1 MLNWPKRKTKPKRRK
16 ASTEERPPGAEDGR
30 PERNSNMKTPNI
42 TVNRQWTRYTVRQT
56 CIKHDLYTCGDNEEY
71 DHMLSWVERLCPNT
85 ENLYFIAEDIQKH
98 SKDQTVTNVM
108 FLLEK
113 DAVTTTFEVDGRDDV

>member
-1 MLNWPKRKTKPKRRK
+1 
-16 ASTEERPPGAEDGR
+16 
-30 PERNSNMKTPNI
+30 MKTPNI
-42 TVNRQWTRYTVRQT
+42 TVNRQWSRYTVRQT
-56 CIKHDLYTCGDNEEY
+56 CIKNDLYTCGDNEEY
-71 DHMLSWVERLCPNT
+71 DHMLSWVERLYPNT

-113 DAVTTTFEVDGRDDV
+113 DAVTTTFEVDDRDDV

>member
-1 MLNWPKRKTKPKRRK
+1 
-16 ASTEERPPGAEDGR
+16 
-30 PERNSNMKTPNI
+30 MKTPNI
-42 TVNRQWTRYTVRQT
+42 TVNRQWSRYTVRQT